1 MTHPQSTQAQSANI
15 ELATDPSE
23 NIAVFASAGTGKT
36 WLLVHRIL
44 KLLLNEVDPSHILAI
59 TFTRKAAA
67 EMRERLMM
75 VLVDWAGF
83 DDQQLQ
89 LALQQLAHPHDPDSI
104 TKARKLYEKILYS
117 EYDIRI
123 TTFHA
128 FCQDILKR
136 FALHAGVPA
145 GFHLLETTEELKQEA
160 REQLYKVAHRGTD
173 PNLTNALYELL
184 KHSAT
189 VNNVNTILETFIDS
203 RSDWWS
209 FTENQNDPI
218 TYAEDRLREY
228 LSSNQDENTPI
239 GPNAIDADTKLLPA
253 LQQYQTYLASHA
265 TAKNQQFSNLL
276 TTSLKNIGP
285 AKDLIP
291 SIVPV
296 FITQKNQP
304 RQLKASKALKKSL
317 GSQKMLD
324 FIQLHRALCNLIL
337 QELDILKIENL
348 LAFNQAWFY
357 SGHHILKIYQRLKFS
372 RHAVDFDD
380 LEWYTYLLLTKHSSA
395 TWIQYKLDQR
405 IEHILIDE
413 FQDTNPTQWNLLFPL
428 LEELAANLP
437 HSNKSLF
444 FVGDTK
450 QSIYGFRRANPQ
462 LQFTASEWATQ
473 NLNAKLIETD
483 RSYRSSPVIIDFVN
497 RVFCANAEEPLLCGY
512 RLHEAVQTKLW
523 GQVHIDPLITPEEKV
538 EEQIEFRN
546 PLLQARTNTELNC
559 HYREGQ
565 AVAKHIKKLIA
576 DFTPILER
584 EQARM
589 LRYSDIIIL
598 ARSRTHLSQLELAL
612 REKNIPYSSINDSE
626 FLDQLEVQDVL
637 ALLTY
642 LSQPHND
649 LALTQTLRSP
659 CFGVSDED
667 LMTLAD
673 YKQDSWHEKLKSHIA
688 DSPNSL
694 LSLAYEQLQKWQDL
708 ANRIP
713 VHDLLDKIYFEI
725 NIFTRYASCCMP
737 AKKHQVLTN
746 LTHLLQ
752 LTLDLDA
759 GRYSSIQS
767 FLNLIQKPGMSAAI
781 ASDTTMNR
789 QEENAVQIITIHS
802 AKGLEAPVIFLVD
815 TGSLPPKPRAYET
828 VINWPSKAQRP
839 EQFFITGRKQNLDQ
853 KTQALLNQQSAA
865 NWKEELNLLYVALTR
880 AKQYLFISGVE
891 AKRNQGNNW
900 FSIIHQAIAGT
911 PKDSSLEAW
920 QFKYGT
926 LPLIK
931 TQPSEENFE
940 CIETTHDL
948 SKPFTKLEKQKSNTI
963 ELATANTALTSY
975 GALVHKL
982 FELLAKNEI
991 YDSDALHRKTEL
1003 ALNKEISAKEFS
1015 MAIKEVNQ
1023 CLNASELGEVF
1034 THELGK
1040 EILIEVPV
1048 FFIEN
1053 GEVLHCIVD
1062 RLVVTKSSAWIID
1075 FETTSEVNTDTM
1087 TQQAVQY
1094 RKQIS
1099 SYSSAVKKLYPRKKI
1114 RASILFTSIPA
1125 IHHYLENE
1133 ISNSQ
1138 SPS

>member
-1 MTHPQSTQAQSANI
+1 MTLSQSTQAQSANI
-15 ELATDPSE
+15 ELATNPSE

-36 WLLVHRIL
+36 RLLVHRIL
-44 KLLLNEVDPSHILAI
+44 KLLLNEVDPAHILAI

-67 EMRERLMM
+67 EMRERLMI
-75 VLVDWAGF
+75 VLADWAGF

-104 TKARKLYEKILYS
+104 TKARKLYEQILFS

-173 PNLTNALYELL
+173 TNLTDALYELL

-189 VNNVNTILETFIDS
+189 VNNVNTILNTFIDS

-218 TYAEDRLREY
+218 TYATDRLQEY
-228 LSSNQDENTPI
+228 LFSNLDENSPI

-253 LQQYQTYLASHA
+253 LQLYQTYLASHV
-265 TAKNQQFSNLL
+265 TAKNQQLSNLL
-276 TTSLKNIGP
+276 TTSLKDIAS
-285 AKDLIP
+285 AKNLIP
-291 SIVPV
+291 SIVPI
-296 FITQKNQP
+296 FLTQKNQP
-304 RQLKASKALKKSL
+304 RQLKASKALEKSL

-324 FIQLHRALCNLIL
+324 FIQLHQVLCDLIL
-337 QELDILKIENL
+337 QELDILKKENL

-357 SGHHILKIYQRLKFS
+357 SGHYLLKIYQRLKFS
-372 RHAVDFDD
+372 RHALDFDD
-380 LEWYTYLLLTKHSSA
+380 LEWHTYLLLTKHNSA
-395 TWIQYKLDQR
+395 SWIQYKLDQR

-437 HSNKSLF
+437 CSNKSLF

-462 LQFTASEWATQ
+462 LLFTASEWATQ

-483 RSYRSSPVIIDFVN
+483 HSYRSSPVIIDFVN
-497 RVFCANAEEPLLCGY
+497 RVFCANAEKPLLDGY
-512 RLHEAVQTKLW
+512 RLHEAAQTNLW
-523 GQVHIDPLITPEEKV
+523 GQVQIDPLITPEEKV
-538 EEQIEFRN
+538 KEQIEFRN
-546 PLLQARTNTELNC
+546 PLLQTKANTELNC
-559 HYREGQ
+559 HYLEGQ
-565 AVAKHIKKLIA
+565 AVAKHINKLIA

-589 LRYSDIIIL
+589 LRYSDIVIL
-598 ARSRTHLSQLELAL
+598 ARNRTHLSQLELAL
-612 REKNIPYSSINDSE
+612 REENIPYTSINNGE
-626 FLDQLEVQDVL
+626 FLDQLEVQDIL

-659 CFGVSDED
+659 CFGISDED

-673 YKQDSWHEKLKSHIA
+673 CKQDSWHEKLKSHA
-688 DSPNSL
+688 ANSPNSL
-694 LSLAYEQLQKWQDL
+694 LSLAYEQLQKWQHL

-725 NIFTRYASCCMP
+725 NILTRYASCCMP
-737 AKKHQVLTN
+737 TKKHQVLTN

-767 FLNLIQKPGMSAAI
+767 FLNLIQKPGISNAI
-781 ASDTTMNR
+781 ASDTKAHQ
-789 QEENAVQIITIHS
+789 QEENTIQLMTIHS
-802 AKGLEAPVIFLVD
+802 AKGLEAPVIFLID
-815 TGSLPPKPRAYET
+815 TGSLPPKQRAYET
-828 VINWPSKAQRP
+828 VINWPFKAQRP

-853 KTQALLNQQSAA
+853 KTQALLNQQSTT

-900 FSIIHQAIAGT
+900 FSIIHQAIAET

-926 LPLIK
+926 PPCIK
-931 TQPSEENFE
+931 TQPSKENFE
-940 CIETTHDL
+940 YIETTHDL
-948 SKPFTKLEKQKSNTI
+948 SKPFTKLEKQESDAI
-963 ELATANTALTSY
+963 ELATANTALASY
-975 GALVHKL
+975 GTLVHKL
-982 FELLAKNEI
+982 FELLAKNKPH
-991 YDSDALHRKTEL
+991 DSEALHRKTEL

-1015 MAIKEVNQ
+1015 MASKEVNQ
-1023 CLNASELGEVF
+1023 CLNASELKEIF
-1034 THELGK
+1034 TRESGK
-1040 EILIEVPV
+1040 EILSEVPV
-1048 FFIEN
+1048 CFIEN
-1053 GEVLHCIVD
+1053 GKALHRIID
-1062 RLVVTKSSAWIID
+1062 RLVITESSVWIID
-1075 FETTSEVNTDTM
+1075 FKTTSEVNKDTM
-1087 TQQAVQY
+1087 IQQAMQY
-1094 RKQIS
+1094 QKQIS
-1099 SYSSAVKKLYPRKKI
+1099 SYFFAVKKLYPSKYI

-1133 ISNSQ
+1133 ISNC
-1138 SPS
+1138 